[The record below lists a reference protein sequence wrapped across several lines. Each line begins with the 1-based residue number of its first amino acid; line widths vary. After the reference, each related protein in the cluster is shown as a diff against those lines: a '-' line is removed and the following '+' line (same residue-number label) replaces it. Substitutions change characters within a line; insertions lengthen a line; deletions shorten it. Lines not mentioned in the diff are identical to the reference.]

1 MSKTKKEYEDII
13 AQIRVGAANIAI
25 DFGVPVR
32 SGDLKNSFQINK
44 VGKSIEIGTNIY
56 YMPYTN
62 ESWLSPKWKGRD
74 NPNEGWFEESTEFM
88 VQMIA
93 RHLGGKYVKV
103 K

>member
-1 MSKTKKEYEDII
+1 MSKTKKEYQEII
-13 AQIRVGAANIAI
+13 AQIRVGAANIAL

-32 SGDLKNSFQINK
+32 SGDLKRSFKLTSAGNA
-44 VGKSIEIGTNIY
+44 IEIATNIE

-62 ESWLSPKWKGRD
+62 EPWLSPKWKGRN

-88 VQMIA
+88 AQMIA